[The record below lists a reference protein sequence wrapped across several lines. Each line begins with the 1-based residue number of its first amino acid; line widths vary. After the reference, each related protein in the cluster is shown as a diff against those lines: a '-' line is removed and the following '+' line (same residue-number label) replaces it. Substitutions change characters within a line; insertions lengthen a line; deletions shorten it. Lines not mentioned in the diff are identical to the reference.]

1 MTAIHSILHRF
12 RVWQLLLL
20 LAISSAGMA
29 APVND
34 SFANQI
40 EVFNGG
46 TNAVTGSNVG
56 ATIEAGE
63 PIPAGYTTANYQA
76 TVWYVFKPAADA
88 WYEVNTLGS
97 AIDTVLAVWSGTNMS
112 DMSLVNVNNE
122 AFEGS
127 VSRIRFQSHGAP
139 DVSYFISVAG
149 RNAAARGNIKLT
161 VQLGGNQMIL
171 TDSIFPAPSVSP
183 STVDVSS
190 APAST
195 TFSVEMAVASD
206 VLAGYV
212 HLYSPD
218 GRQVASTSY
227 SVANRINGTNNDG
240 TYSMTLTVPRYLT
253 PGTYMLGFEAQN
265 SLTNRLGADSYGWDQ
280 MTSLGSPLNLTVQNS
295 GPVDTYTQFTVDN
308 GLTGSGAA
316 QTADPDADGLSNLT
330 EFAFGLDPNVP
341 NRVPLT
347 VTGGTL
353 VSRGTPKGSLTG
365 TGSQQRLRVEFIRR
379 VADASQGLSYQV
391 EFSDDLLHWTAATNS
406 AVVEATSGGYE
417 AVTVDDQTTGAVSV
431 RRFGHVVITYQLP

>member
-1 MTAIHSILHRF
+1 MTAILSILQRF

-20 LAISSAGMA
+20 LVISSAGIA

-40 EVFNGG
+40 EVFSGG
-46 TNAVTGSNVG
+46 TNSVTGSNVG

-76 TVWYVFKPAADA
+76 TVWYVYKPVADD
-88 WYEVNTLGS
+88 WHEVNTLGS
-97 AIDTVLAVWSGTNMS
+97 AIDTVLAVWTGTSMS
-112 DMSLVNVNNE
+112 DMQLVNVNNE

-127 VSRIRFQSHGAP
+127 VSRIRFRSYGAP
-139 DVSYFISVAG
+139 DTSYFISVAG

-161 VQLGGNQMIL
+161 VQSAQQMIL
-171 TDSIFPAPSVSP
+171 TDNIFPAASVSP

-195 TFSVEMAVASD
+195 TFSVEMQVLFD
-206 VLAGYV
+206 VQAGYV
-212 HLYSPD
+212 HLYSPN
-218 GRQVASTSY
+218 GQQVASASY
-227 SVANRINGTNNDG
+227 SIANRINGTNSDG
-240 TYSMTLTVPRYLT
+240 TYSVTLTVPRYLA
-253 PGTYMLGFEAQN
+253 PGTYMLGFEAQA
-265 SLTNRLGADSYGWDQ
+265 SLTNRIYADSYGWDQ

-295 GPVDTYTQFTVDN
+295 GPVDTYNQFTVDN

-316 QTADPDADGLSNLT
+316 QTADPDADGLPNLT

-347 VTGGTL
+347 VTGSTL
-353 VSRGTPKGSLTG
+353 VSRGTPKGSLAG

-379 VADASQGLSYQV
+379 VADASQGLTYRV

-431 RRFGHVVITYQLP
+431 RRFAHVVITYQLP